1 VSTHVSF
8 AVHQEADEV
17 PTPSLMRVV
26 LASALVASVG
36 VVAAGALLVAAS
48 GSLEPEDT
56 GGKALREPARWP
68 VERTPIGKTQRGIEL
83 RDRQRAMLHEGVKWI
98 DAGVV
103 TLPIDEATDIVI
115 GQSP

>member
-1 VSTHVSF
+1 MSTHVSF

-17 PTPSLMRVV
+17 PSPSLMRVV
-26 LASALVASVG
+26 MASVLVASVG
-36 VVAAGALLVAAS
+36 VVAAGALLVASS

-56 GGKALREPARWP
+56 GARALREPVRWP
-68 VERTPIGKTQRGIEL
+68 VERTPVWKTRRGIEL
-83 RDRQRAMLHEGVKWI
+83 RDRQRRVLDEGGKWV